1 MRKWQ
6 QKSGYISQ
14 RPFIWSH
21 RIRKEKILYR
31 NVWKTTANTST
42 ANNIEKAK
50 EKKNIS
56 CVTWEVKSDMSR
68 ENEQHEK
75 TCSVLHNER
84 KSEKNTAFSLSIA
97 VFDSIGDH
105 LCEKKVACKS
115 KCGIFGCLFEF
126 KNFSFHCSL

>member
-1 MRKWQ
+1 
-6 QKSGYISQ
+6 
-14 RPFIWSH
+14 
-21 RIRKEKILYR
+21 
-31 NVWKTTANTST
+31 
-42 ANNIEKAK
+42 
-50 EKKNIS
+50 
-56 CVTWEVKSDMSR
+56 MSR

-126 KNFSFHCSL
+126 KNFSFHCSLQRITFSSNQNDFKRKIYKIIGQKMNVFRFSKSIIRVLFIFVNKNSWQTINRRFNCSISLETTI